1 MSSNLPIGVFDSGVG
16 GLSVLKFI
24 RQQLPAEDLL
34 YVADTAYAPY
44 GKRPLKEIQ
53 DRCITITEFL
63 LAQGAKAIVVACNTA
78 TAAAVERL
86 REQFHIPII
95 GMEPGLKPA
104 IAHTSSKVVAILAT
118 DNTLTSQRFES
129 LIGRYNTDT
138 HLIIQPCTE
147 WVELIEKGDFDSP
160 EIEKSLNTIIP
171 PLLEKNVD
179 TIVLGCS
186 HYPLILKQ
194 IEQHTQQSARAID
207 TGEAVAKEV
216 KRRVTE
222 ANLCNRQDHTGTEKI
237 WSSSGSK
244 QTAALIHKIWPG
256 VDGIEHLII

>member
-24 RQQLPAEDLL
+24 RQQLPNEDLL
-34 YVADTAYAPY
+34 YVADNAFAPY

-53 DRCITITEFL
+53 DRCIAITEFL
-63 LAQGAKAIVVACNTA
+63 LEQGAKAIVVACNTA
-78 TAAAVERL
+78 TAAAVEKL
-86 REQFHIPII
+86 RDNFDIPII

-104 IAHTSSKVVAILAT
+104 IAHTTSKVVAILAT

-129 LIGRYNTDT
+129 LIDRYNNDT
-138 HLIIQPCTE
+138 TLIIQPCTE

-160 EIEKSLNTIIP
+160 EIEKSLSAIIP

-186 HYPLILKQ
+186 HYPLIIKQ
-194 IEQHTQQSARAID
+194 IEKHTHQSARVID
-207 TGEAVAKEV
+207 TGEAVAREV
-216 KRRVTE
+216 KRRISE
-222 ANLCNRQDHTGTEKI
+222 IGQCNQNHVGTEKI
-237 WSSSGSK
+237 WSSSTSN
-244 QTAALIHKIWPG
+244 QTIALIQKIWTG
-256 VDGIEHLII
+256 VENIELLNI